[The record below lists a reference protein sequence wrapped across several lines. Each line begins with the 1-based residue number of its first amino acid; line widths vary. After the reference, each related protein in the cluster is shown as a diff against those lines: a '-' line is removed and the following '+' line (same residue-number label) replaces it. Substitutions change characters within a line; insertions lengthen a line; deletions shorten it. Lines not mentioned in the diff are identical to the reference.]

1 MKRTQTLAGFAGGLG
16 PWTSDAFTSA
26 KALLLGGNLPSK
38 LEDLKIIPL
47 RSSEIFYQ
55 IQDNDVWMY
64 GALHTLN

>member
-47 RSSEIFYQ
+47 RSSEIFY
-55 IQDNDVWMY
+55 
-64 GALHTLN
+64 